1 MINQSYAD
9 DGGEMTSSTT
19 VLAKPTESRI
29 DGFQWDMVVGM
40 VADAF
45 RFTRQET
52 KEFRSRGIPKLI
64 AAIPFL
70 AGCKD
75 PLRTAISH
83 LGTYILSVRLPKVA
97 ETGPSDDEYLLRRL
111 EPINHFAG
119 GDNEIVQRGMNLIAL
134 CMICDYER
142 DVAEDSKL
150 GKYNPVSAGAL
161 DFEEQRSD
169 LIGQIESVQCD
180 EMDAILPIE
189 KCYSSFWLI

>member
-1 MINQSYAD
+1 
-9 DGGEMTSSTT
+9 MTSSIA
-19 VLAKPTESRI
+19 VLEKPTESRTN
-29 DGFQWDMVVGM
+29 GFQWDLIVGM

-45 RFTRQET
+45 RFTSEET
-52 KEFRSRGIPKLI
+52 ERFRSREIPKLI

-83 LGTYILSVRLPKVA
+83 IGTYILSVRLPEVA
-97 ETGPSDDEYLLRRL
+97 KTIPSDDECLFRRL
-111 EPINHFAG
+111 DPINHFMG
-119 GDNEIVQRGMNLIAL
+119 GDNEIAQRGMNLIAL

-142 DVAEDSKL
+142 DVEEDRKL
-150 GKYNPVSAGAL
+150 GKHNPISAGTL
-161 DFEEQRSD
+161 DFEEQKSD
-169 LIGQIESVQCD
+169 LIGRIKSVQCD